1 MMRLTQAATPPTFR
15 RSAKGRTPSG
25 WPFQRDH
32 TMRLLPGP
40 ARSNCNSRFVLSRR
54 PSVAST
60 CSMPL
65 ALAGHCS
72 PKSCPS
78 ISKATSQRT
87 SPDSATDSRIARKR
101 PAGTLQVAF
110 SGPNRASTWPSKTMD
125 DAWQV
130 DTMVLTVAGQRRFR
144 KSGFG
149 GDGVGDRGHC
159 GKGRVEECRAHA
171 ALAVEQEDLRVV
183 LHGVLARV
191 RAGHF
196 VERSG
201 ELRGDIMHAGWRAG
215 QANEARGN
223 RLQPLFHRSGAV

>member
-1 MMRLTQAATPPTFR
+1 MRLTQAATPPTFR

-101 PAGTLQVAF
+101 PTGTLQVAP
-110 SGPNRASTWPSKTMD
+110 SGPNHASTWPSKTMD

-130 DTMVLTVAGQRRFR
+130 DTVLVSMPPASYYELSGCRTTWRRSR
-144 KSGFG
+144 S
-149 GDGVGDRGHC
+149 
-159 GKGRVEECRAHA
+159 HA
-171 ALAVEQEDLRVV
+171 AAC
-183 LHGVLARV
+183 
-191 RAGHF
+191 
-196 VERSG
+196 
-201 ELRGDIMHAGWRAG
+201 
-215 QANEARGN
+215 
-223 RLQPLFHRSGAV
+223 